1 MTHYKAII
9 TEKTAS
15 GFGEIIANT
24 KSPSKLKGLSKEDFI
39 EAVCNETCY
48 EFKVEVI

>member
-1 MTHYKAII
+1 MTHYKAIV

-15 GFGEIIANT
+15 DFGEIIANT
-24 KSPSKLKGLSKEDFI
+24 KSPGKLKGMNKEDFTK
-39 EAVCNETCY
+39 AVYNSTCY